1 MRRLILSLLLLA
13 AAPLRAA
20 APADADTLARIGAQI
35 EQHAVVRAEFTQ
47 SKRMAALKRPLVTT
61 GHLVFSRR
69 HGVLWQIEQPYRITY
84 VLGEERIVEI
94 AADGTRRERG
104 LRDVPGMAQVG
115 RVFRALLG
123 ANTAALGETFTVVV
137 RGDPD
142 KWEIDLK
149 PRQAQLAQFLSG
161 LHLAGGRF
169 VENIRID
176 ENGGAGETGQQGSKE
191 NSKDSTQIRLRNA
204 QSAEAPNADELQL
217 FGGVAGKP

>member
-1 MRRLILSLLLLA
+1 MRRLIVSLLLLA

>member
-13 AAPLRAA
+13 PAPLHA

-47 SKRMAALKRPLVTT
+47 SKQMAALKRPLVTT
-61 GHLVFSRR
+61 GRLVFSRR

-137 RGDPD
+137 RGDSG

-161 LHLAGGRF
+161 LYLSGGRF
-169 VENIRID
+169 VESIRID
-176 ENGGAGETGQQGSKE
+176 ENGGAGEAGQQG
-191 NSKDSTQIRLRNA
+191 SKDSTQIRLRNA

>member
-13 AAPLRAA
+13 AAPLQAA
-20 APADADTLARIGAQI
+20 TPADADTLARIGAQI

-47 SKRMAALKRPLVTT
+47 SKQMAALKRPLVTT
-61 GHLVFSRR
+61 GRLVFSRR

-137 RGDPD
+137 RGDPG

-161 LHLAGGRF
+161 LYLSGGRF

-176 ENGGAGETGQQGSKE
+176 ENGGAGKDEA
-191 NSKDSTQIRLRNA
+191 KDSTQIRLRNA